1 MAGPPR
7 DRVFC
12 GLAICFWL
20 LAVSNF
26 MKPLQVHGES
36 GFVLLGTRLA
46 GGDNLMWSLAFGAYL
61 VVYGL
66 GLWYMKRFALG
77 LAHAY
82 AIYVILNLAMY
93 WRYHPPSG
101 VGETVLAAVYTLIAM
116 TGSAGA
122 AVLLSMRREEL
133 G

>member
-1 MAGPPR
+1 MDEPPR

-20 LAVSNF
+20 LAVSNLL
-26 MKPLQVHGES
+26 KPLQFHGE
-36 GFVLLGTRLA
+36 GAFVLLGTRLA
-46 GGDNLMWSLAFGAYL
+46 GGDNLPWSLAFAAYL

-82 AIYVILNLAMY
+82 AIYVILNSAMY
-93 WRYHPPSG
+93 WRYNPPSG
-101 VGETVLAAVYTLIAM
+101 SGETILAVVYTLIAM
-116 TGSAGA
+116 TGSAGT
-122 AVLLSMRREEL
+122 AVLLSMRRDEL
-133 G
+133 R

>member
-1 MAGPPR
+1 MSGPPR

-20 LAVSNF
+20 LAVSNLL
-26 MKPLQVHGES
+26 KPLDLRGES

-46 GGDNLMWSLAFGAYL
+46 GGDNLLWSLAFGAYL

-82 AIYVILNLAMY
+82 AIYVILNSAMY

-101 VGETVLAAVYTLIAM
+101 SGETILAVAYTLMAM
-116 TGSAGA
+116 VGSAGA
-122 AVLLSMRREEL
+122 AVLLSMRRDEL
-133 G
+133 S